1 MSGLSGPGMVI
12 PKTIKLFIDGAF
24 ARTESGRSYPVYE
37 VKSKKLYANLCQAS
51 RKDLR
56 NAVTAAQT
64 AQSGWAGRTAYN
76 RSQILYRMAE
86 MAEGKR
92 AEFVEVLQAT
102 LGYAESQSQE
112 TMDRVIDCFVYYAG
126 FADKYQQLAG
136 SENPVSS
143 PHYNFTCSEPVGVV
157 GLISGESFDF
167 EQIVAQICGII
178 CSGNAVVVLMEEE
191 GSALLGPLSEVLATS
206 DLPKGVVNLLSGY
219 TEELSPIFAGH
230 MEIQSL
236 CYQGTDD
243 KVLAA
248 LREAAAE
255 NMKRVTTSPKVPLGL
270 ENILRFVE
278 FKTVWHPIG
287 S

>member
-1 MSGLSGPGMVI
+1 MSGLTGAGLAV

-24 ARTESGRSYPVYE
+24 VRTESGRSFPVFE
-37 VKSKKLYANLCQAS
+37 AKSKKLYANLCQAS

-56 NAVTAAQT
+56 NAVTAAQA
-64 AQSGWAGRTAYN
+64 AQSGWAGRSAYN

-86 MAEGKR
+86 MAESKR
-92 AEFVEVLQAT
+92 AEFVELLKTT
-102 LGYAESQSQE
+102 LGYDESSSQAVF
-112 TMDRVIDCFVYYAG
+112 DRTLDSFVYYAG

-157 GLISGESFDF
+157 GLIASESFQLDRL
-167 EQIVAQICGII
+167 VAQMCAVI
-178 CSGNAVVVLMEEE
+178 CSGNSLVVLMEEE
-191 GSALLGPLSEVLATS
+191 GAALLGPLSEVFATS
-206 DLPKGVVNLLSGY
+206 DLPKGVINLLSGY
-219 TEELSPIFAGH
+219 TEELSPIFGDH

-236 CYQGTDD
+236 CYQGTDNQ
-243 KVLAA
+243 VLAK

-255 NMKRVTTSPKVPLGL
+255 NMKRVATSPEDNLGL

-278 FKTVWHPIG
+278 FKTVWHPVG